1 MHCPPATTPVIGIQL
16 TFFATTLRYWS
27 QLCVSAMETGCIW
40 LCTGLACLSWGE
52 LCVCV
57 CVCVRACACG
67 RTLAACV
74 FGFVC
79 VRVCVYACVCDCCV
93 VCCVVLCACVWACVC
108 VSLCVCMRVCVRV
121 CLCVHTCSECS
132 CFNRLPL
139 TGVNNNLVPSAL
151 LFLK

>member
-57 CVCVRACACG
+57 WRGVVGCGGCCCLLLCVLVVVCGCVCV
-67 RTLAACV
+67 
-74 FGFVC
+74 
-79 VRVCVYACVCDCCV
+79 
-93 VCCVVLCACVWACVC
+93 CVC
-108 VSLCVCMRVCVRV
+108 VCVFVFGCVCV
-121 CLCVHTCSECS
+121 L
-132 CFNRLPL
+132 
-139 TGVNNNLVPSAL
+139 
-151 LFLK
+151 